1 MMKRQI
7 RYCLSRLALHT
18 GIDLLSSLNLI
29 RGFPEIY
36 RWYKNAFS
44 EFAPPLIKRRILTS
58 YLRSRGLKTFV
69 ETGTFTGD
77 TLAEVAADQ
86 TVQAI
91 SIELADH
98 YYRDAQRR
106 FAGYQNVTLLHGDS
120 GKLLPEV
127 VDKLQAPALFWLD
140 GHYSRGLTAKGALET
155 PIRAELQAI
164 FSSAI
169 TGHVILIDDVR
180 CFDGSHD
187 YPHLDELLAFIRG
200 DGRYKAEVSTDILR
214 LTCKR

>member
-1 MMKRQI
+1 MKRQI
-7 RYCLSRLALHT
+7 KYLLSRLVIHT
-18 GIDLLSSLNLI
+18 GIDLFSSLHLI
-29 RGFPEIY
+29 RWFPEIY

-44 EFAPPLIKRRILTS
+44 EFAPDPIKRRILTS

-77 TLAEVAADQ
+77 TLAEVAADK
-86 TVQAI
+86 TVQAT
-91 SIELADH
+91 SIELADY
-98 YYRDAQRR
+98 YYRDAKRR
-106 FAGYQNVTLLHGDS
+106 FSGYQNVTLLHGDS
-120 GKLLPEV
+120 GKLLSEV

-140 GHYSRGLTAKGALET
+140 GHYSQGLTAKGALET

-169 TGHVILIDDVR
+169 AGHVILIDDVR

-187 YPHLDELLAFIRG
+187 YPHLDELLAFIRS

>member
-1 MMKRQI
+1 MKRLI
-7 RYCLSRLALHT
+7 RYFLSRLAIHT

-44 EFAPPLIKRRILTS
+44 EFAPALIKRRILTS

-69 ETGTFTGD
+69 ETGTHTGD

-98 YYRDAQRR
+98 CCMVTAASCCLKWWTNCRR
-106 FAGYQNVTLLHGDS
+106 
-120 GKLLPEV
+120 P
-127 VDKLQAPALFWLD
+127 
-140 GHYSRGLTAKGALET
+140 HYSGLTDITAAVLPPKAL
-155 PIRAELQAI
+155 
-164 FSSAI
+164 
-169 TGHVILIDDVR
+169 
-180 CFDGSHD
+180 
-187 YPHLDELLAFIRG
+187 
-200 DGRYKAEVSTDILR
+200 
-214 LTCKR
+214 

>member
-1 MMKRQI
+1 MV
-7 RYCLSRLALHT
+7 LA
-18 GIDLLSSLNLI
+18 DL
-29 RGFPEIY
+29 
-36 RWYKNAFS
+36 
-44 EFAPPLIKRRILTS
+44 PPPPIKRKILTS
-58 YLRSRGLKTFV
+58 YLRSGDLKTVV
-69 ETGTFTGD
+69 ETGTFEGD
-77 TLAEVAADQ
+77 TLAELAADKTIQ
-86 TVQAI
+86 VT

-98 YYRDAQRR
+98 YYRAAKRR

-140 GHYSRGLTAKGALET
+140 GHYSRGLTAKGTLET

-187 YPHLDELLAFIRG
+187 YPHLDELLAFIRD

-214 LTCKR
+214 LTCKH

>member
-1 MMKRQI
+1 MKRQI
-7 RYCLSRLALHT
+7 RYFLSRLAIHT
-18 GIDLLSSLNLI
+18 GIDLLSSLHLI
-29 RGFPEIY
+29 RGFPDIY

-77 TLAEVAADQ
+77 TLAEGAADK

-106 FAGYQNVTLLHGDS
+106 FSGYQNVTLLHGDS

-140 GHYSRGLTAKGALET
+140 GHYSGGLTAKGALET
-155 PIRAELQAI
+155 PIHAELQAI

-187 YPHLDELLAFIRG
+187 YPHLDELLAFIRD
-200 DGRYKAEVSTDILR
+200 DGRYEAEVSTDILR
-214 LTCKR
+214 LTWQH

>member
-7 RYCLSRLALHT
+7 RYFLSRLAIHT

-44 EFAPPLIKRRILTS
+44 GFAPSLIKRKILIS

-69 ETGTFTGD
+69 ETGTHTGD
-77 TLAEVAADQ
+77 TLAEVAADK

-106 FAGYQNVTLLHGDS
+106 FSGYQNVTLLHGDS
-120 GKLLPEV
+120 GRLLPEV

-140 GHYSRGLTAKGALET
+140 GHYSGGLTAKGALET
-155 PIRAELQAI
+155 PIHAELQAI

-169 TGHVILIDDVR
+169 AGHVILIDDVR

-214 LTCKR
+214 LTWKH

>member
-7 RYCLSRLALHT
+7 RYFLSRLAIHT
-18 GIDLLSSLNLI
+18 GIDLLSPLHLI

-44 EFAPPLIKRRILTS
+44 EFAPPLIKRRILMS

-77 TLAEVAADQ
+77 TLAEVAADK

-98 YYRDAQRR
+98 YYRDAKRR

-127 VDKLQAPALFWLD
+127 VDKLQTPALFWLD

-169 TGHVILIDDVR
+169 AGHVILIDDVR

-187 YPHLDELLAFIRG
+187 YR
-200 DGRYKAEVSTDILR
+200 
-214 LTCKR
+214 

>member
-1 MMKRQI
+1 M
-7 RYCLSRLALHT
+7 
-18 GIDLLSSLNLI
+18 
-29 RGFPEIY
+29 
-36 RWYKNAFS
+36 
-44 EFAPPLIKRRILTS
+44 
-58 YLRSRGLKTFV
+58 
-69 ETGTFTGD
+69 ETGTHTGD
-77 TLAEVAADQ
+77 TLAKVAADQ

-120 GKLLPEV
+120 GRLLPEV
-127 VDKLQAPALFWLD
+127 VNKLQAPALFWLD

-164 FSSAI
+164 FSSTIA
-169 TGHVILIDDVR
+169 GHVILIDDVR

-187 YPHLDELLAFIRG
+187 YPHLDELLAFIRD

>member
-1 MMKRQI
+1 MKRQI
-7 RYCLSRLALHT
+7 RYVLSRLAIHT
-18 GIDLLSSLNLI
+18 GIDLLSSLHLI

-44 EFAPPLIKRRILTS
+44 GFAPDLIKRRILTS

-69 ETGTFTGD
+69 ETGTFKGGM
-77 TLAEVAADQ
+77 LAEVAADQ

-98 YYRDAQRR
+98 YYRNAQRR

-120 GKLLPEV
+120 GRLLPEV
-127 VDKLQAPALFWLD
+127 VDKLQAPSLFWLD

-164 FSSAI
+164 FSSTI

-187 YPHLDELLAFIRG
+187 YPHLDELLAFIRN

-214 LTCKR
+214 LTWQR